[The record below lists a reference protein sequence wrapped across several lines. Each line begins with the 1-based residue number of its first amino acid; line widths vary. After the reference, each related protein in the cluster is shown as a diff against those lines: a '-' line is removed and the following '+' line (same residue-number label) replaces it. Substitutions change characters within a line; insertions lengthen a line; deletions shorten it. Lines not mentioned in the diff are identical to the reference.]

1 MRRLRYITLLAV
13 LWTAPLHAQQPTGT
27 IRGRVTDA
35 ATQQPLPTAT
45 VTVGSRVVLTQA
57 DGRFVLT
64 GVPAGADTVRAKM
77 LGYAPA
83 RQGVAVVAG
92 DAVVVDLALTAQA
105 IGLSEVVVTGY
116 GQQRVGDITGAVTAV
131 TDSEFNP
138 GRIVSPQLLIQSKV
152 AGVQVVDNNDPGGG
166 LSIRIRG
173 ATSVNASSEPLYV
186 VDGVPLGNGAG
197 GGLSAGRDPLNYLN
211 PNDIESITV
220 LRDAS
225 AAAIYGSNAANGVV
239 LITTKT
245 GGTHQK
251 PQFEYTSS
259 ASASSVT
266 RLPSL
271 MNAVQFA
278 AALNQY
284 APTRDTLLLG
294 ASTDWFSLID
304 RTAYGQEHNF
314 AVTNSTNDM
323 SYRLSLGYLNQD
335 GIIQSSS
342 TKRVSLGFNYSQQLF
357 NDRLNV
363 HTSVRGSRAIDRF
376 TPGDV
381 LGNAA
386 AMAPTQP
393 VFDSSSSTGYWD
405 WKTSNAAPSNPVASL
420 TWARDHGTTWRS
432 VGNVQAEYRAPFLE
446 GLTANVNLG
455 YDLARADRTTF
466 YPSNLAAQVRQGQG
480 LLYIANNTQL
490 NSVLDAYGSY
500 APSRT

>member
-1 MRRLRYITLLAV
+1 MRLFHYLMCGV
-13 LWTAPLHAQQPTGT
+13 LGAALPWTAPPPLVAQQPTGT
-27 IRGRVTDA
+27 IRGRITDNSTKQPIA
-35 ATQQPLPTAT
+35 GVIIAIGNRSTQT
-45 VTVGSRVVLTQA
+45 RD
-57 DGRFVLT
+57 DGRFMI
-64 GVPAGADTVRAKM
+64 GGIPAGSDLLHARM
-77 LGYAPA
+77 IGYVLINQP
-83 RQGVAVVAG
+83 VMVTAG
-92 DAVVVDLALTAQA
+92 DTAVVDLALTAQA
-105 IGLSEVVVTGY
+105 IGLSEVVVTG
-116 GQQRVGDITGAVTAV
+116 D
-131 TDSEFNP
+131 EH
-138 GRIVSPQLLIQSKV
+138 
-152 AGVQVVDNNDPGGG
+152 
-166 LSIRIRG
+166 
-173 ATSVNASSEPLYV
+173 
-186 VDGVPLGNGAG
+186 
-197 GGLSAGRDPLNYLN
+197 
-211 PNDIESITV
+211 
-220 LRDAS
+220 
-225 AAAIYGSNAANGVV
+225 
-239 LITTKT
+239 ITTTT

-251 PQFEYTSS
+251 RQFEYSSS

-271 MNAVQFA
+271 LNAAQFT

-284 APTRDTLLLG
+284 APARDTLLLG

-393 VFDSSSSTGYWD
+393 VFDSSSSTGYWA

-480 LLYIANNTQL
+480 LLYIANNSQTNQ
-490 NSVLDAYGSY
+490 VLESY
-500 APSRT
+500 LGYASDRP